1 MASVLAGT
9 RTGTTFKNEIMGK
22 VEKRPIAETLRAMEL
37 GAVETFSLEQLNSI
51 NQAKGSTL
59 AIDRA
64 NGKNWSVQR
73 DIPNGVVKVTRTA

>member
-1 MASVLAGT
+1 
-9 RTGTTFKNEIMGK
+9 
-22 VEKRPIAETLRAMEL
+22 MEL